1 MDPEKPGRVR
11 LELKAELRAE
21 LADISD
27 WWVGVD
33 LMQAI
38 GFLHGRQGGH
48 GGVEYWKPGS
58 FGERLG
64 RQALARLLRGPQP
77 LSRIVRNMLANLID
91 TEPFVARQLVMKHR
105 GRTRLPASIR
115 DHDVAYFIA
124 WRVEQ
129 RMPMKAAKADALTHF
144 KISNATM
151 NRAWSKY
158 GKETTEQVRR
168 TLTGLRKMDLSRS

>member
-1 MDPEKPGRVR
+1 MEVW
-11 LELKAELRAE
+11 ELRRTFGTPG
-21 LADISD
+21 
-27 WWVGVD
+27 VGSI
-33 LMQAI
+33 AS
-38 GFLHGRQGGH
+38 RASAT
-48 GGVEYWKPGS
+48 KPDC
-58 FGERLG
+58 
-64 RQALARLLRGPQP
+64 A
-77 LSRIVRNMLANLID
+77 NMLANLID

-168 TLTGLRKMDLSRS
+168 TLTNLRKMDLSRS